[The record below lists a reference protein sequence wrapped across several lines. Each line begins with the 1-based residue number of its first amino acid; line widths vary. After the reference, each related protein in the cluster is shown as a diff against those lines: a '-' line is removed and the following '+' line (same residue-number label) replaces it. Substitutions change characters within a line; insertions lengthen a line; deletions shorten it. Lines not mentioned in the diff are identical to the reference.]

1 LGSYLP
7 DGRLT
12 CRIGRSSDLNRS
24 IRRVVGNLEELYNM
38 KNNFFKFIKGLTIYT
53 LIILSVGVFLFLTV
67 FKNYFLLILPFVL
80 LFYYVSTLILHKFM
94 LQISQKD
101 ISRFSFKF
109 MMLSLIKM
117 FIYIIFGVLY
127 IVIDEENAVIFLVVY
142 LILYVAYAV
151 YEVRSVMNL
160 INESKS

>member
-1 LGSYLP
+1 
-7 DGRLT
+7 
-12 CRIGRSSDLNRS
+12 
-24 IRRVVGNLEELYNM
+24 M

-53 LIILSVGVFLFLTV
+53 LIIMGVGVFLFLTV
-67 FKNYFLLILPFVL
+67 FKSYFLIILPFVL
-80 LFYYVSTLILHKFM
+80 LFYYVSTLVLHKFM

>member
-1 LGSYLP
+1 
-7 DGRLT
+7 
-12 CRIGRSSDLNRS
+12 
-24 IRRVVGNLEELYNM
+24 M
-38 KNNFFKFIKGLTIYT
+38 KNNFFKFIKGLTLYT
-53 LIILSVGVFLFLTV
+53 LLILVLGAILFLTV
-67 FKNYFLLILPFVL
+67 FKNYFLPILPVVL
-80 LFYYVSTLILHKFM
+80 LFYYLSTLILHKFM
-94 LQISQKD
+94 QEISQKD

-142 LILYVAYAV
+142 LILYVAYAI

-160 INESKS
+160 INDSKA

>member
-1 LGSYLP
+1 
-7 DGRLT
+7 
-12 CRIGRSSDLNRS
+12 
-24 IRRVVGNLEELYNM
+24 M
-38 KNNFFKFIKGLTIYT
+38 KNNFFIFIKGLTLYT
-53 LIILSVGVFLFLTV
+53 LLILVLGSVLFLTV
-67 FKNYFLLILPFVL
+67 LKSYFLPILPFVL
-80 LFYYVSTLILHKFM
+80 FFYYISTLVLHKFM

-142 LILYVAYAV
+142 LILYVAYAI